1 MTSRICGREDPLAT
15 SDLDAAAKRCHRPS
29 GHPGT
34 CSFAA
39 PAATPAPVDHA
50 AGLRALAEIYER
62 DVVVKPCPQRGCELF
77 NGHGG
82 TCQPFALTSPGEA
95 SAYEAYRGATAK
107 LHATELQ
114 HEADKKAW
122 QVALAALNRTL
133 VEG

>member
-1 MTSRICGREDPLAT
+1 MSTKACGNFDSASEGFCSRMFG
-15 SDLDAAAKRCHRPS
+15 HR
-29 GHPGT
+29 GA

-39 PAATPAPVDHA
+39 PADPPAVAVTAMVHEAMPPVADPV
-50 AGLRALAEIYER
+50 GLAFLDYRA
-62 DVVVKPCPQRGCELF
+62 
-77 NGHGG
+77 
-82 TCQPFALTSPGEA
+82 
-95 SAYEAYRGATAK
+95 ATAR